1 MTTTPDQARALL
13 ENAVRRVVPDAD
25 LSALPPGADLRHEL
39 ELDSLDFL
47 GVVEQLSQ
55 DARVRI
61 DEDDYPALATV
72 ESAVAFL
79 MARAG

>member
-13 ENAVRRVVPDAD
+13 EHAVRRVVPDAD
-25 LSALPPGADLRHEL
+25 LSSLPPGADLRREL

-47 GVVEQLSQ
+47 GIVEQLSQ

-79 MARAG
+79 LARAG